1 MSLIQTN
8 KQAPAFSHSTSGGSV
23 FTLADQTPDKFTIV
37 IVYRGL
43 HCPLCK
49 MFLKEV
55 EAYHQEAISQ
65 GYKIVAVSM
74 DPKEKA
80 DEFAKEV
87 AASMDEGDK
96 RDVLE
101 LPIAYGLTE
110 AEASQWGLYL
120 SNTRDEAPGEPD
132 VFAEPGFFV
141 IRPDNTIFMAQV
153 QSAPFSRPSITQLIG
168 GLNYAHENKY
178 PTRGTHTVEKKA

>member
-1 MSLIQTN
+1 MSLLQTN

-23 FTLADQTPDKFTIV
+23 FTLADQKPDKFTIV

-49 MFLKEV
+49 MFIKEV
-55 EAYHQEAISQ
+55 EAYYQKSISQ
-65 GYKIVAVSM
+65 GYNIVAISM

-80 DEFAKEV
+80 DQFAKEV
-87 AASMDEGDK
+87 AASMDQGDE

-110 AEASQWGLYL
+110 EEASQWGLYL
-120 SNTRDEAPGEPD
+120 SSKIEGSGEPA
-132 VFAEPGFFV
+132 VFTEPGLFV
-141 IRPDNTIFMAQV
+141 IRPDNTVFMAQV
-153 QSAPFSRPSITQLIG
+153 QSAPFTRPSISQLIG
-168 GLNYAHENKY
+168 GLNYGFENNY
-178 PTRGTHTVEKKA
+178 PARGTYAVEKKI